1 MNRKGFTL
9 LELLIALAI
18 IAVLVAVLVPIAVNQ
33 MEKADIT
40 RAWSDVNAIA
50 TAVTNFRSDTK
61 EFPTRNHS
69 KVKDQIYVLFSG
81 TGWATHHETFAG
93 GVSYDDGSA
102 ARRDR
107 MWNHFMINENSRY
120 ATWNTTT
127 LIGWHGP
134 YLDKDPMDPW
144 GHMYILSTKAMT
156 QPSSGTFYSW
166 ILSTGPNGQ
175 FETDDSVNTLHG
187 DDIGKWIYEWPQ

>member
-9 LELLIALAI
+9 LEILIVVAI
-18 IAVLVAVLVPIAVNQ
+18 IAVLTAVLVPIAVNQ

-61 EFPTRNHS
+61 EFPTRNS
-69 KVKDQIYVLFSG
+69 SGTQNWVSVLFSG
-81 TGWATHHETFAG
+81 TSWASHGETFASTVNYG
-93 GVSYDDGSA
+93 TNW
-102 ARRDR
+102 DR
-107 MWNHFMINENSRY
+107 MYFHFNLNDSDRY
-120 ATWNTTT
+120 AAWDTTT

-156 QPSSGTFYSW
+156 QPGSGTTFYSW
-166 ILSTGPNGQ
+166 ILSAGPNGQ
-175 FETDDSVNTLHG
+175 FETDDIVNTLHG

>member
-61 EFPTRNHS
+61 EFPTRKNDGTQNWVSVLYSGDSWANH
-69 KVKDQIYVLFSG
+69 G
-81 TGWATHHETFAG
+81 ETFAG
-93 GVSYDDGSA
+93 SVNYGGNQ
-102 ARRDR
+102 DR

-166 ILSTGPNGQ
+166 ILSAGPNGQ

>member
-9 LELLIALAI
+9 LEILIVVAI

-40 RAWSDVNAIA
+40 RAWADVNAIE

-61 EFPTRNHS
+61 EFPTRDNSGHS
-69 KVKDQIYVLFSG
+69 NIEDVLY
-81 TGWATHHETFAG
+81 TGETWASHGETFAS
-93 GVSYDDGSA
+93 GVGYGNNQ
-102 ARRDR
+102 DR
-107 MWNHFMINENSRY
+107 MWYHFNTNDNDRY
-120 ATWNTTT
+120 PTWDSTA

-134 YLDKDPMDPW
+134 YLDRDPLDPW
-144 GHMYILSTKAMT
+144 GHMYILSTYAMT
-156 QPSSGTFYSW
+156 HPSGGTTYYSW
-166 ILSTGPNGQ
+166 ILSAGPNGEFQ
-175 FETDDSVNTLHG
+175 TDDTVNTLQG

>member
-18 IAVLVAVLVPIAVNQ
+18 IAVLVAVLVPVAVNQ

-61 EFPTRNHS
+61 EFPLRDAGGSSNKVSVLYSGETWVNH
-69 KVKDQIYVLFSG
+69 D
-81 TGWATHHETFAG
+81 ETFAG
-93 GVSYDDGSA
+93 SVDYGTP
-102 ARRDR
+102 RNR
-107 MWNHFMINENSRY
+107 MWYHFNTNEKTGGSQLY
-120 ATWNTTT
+120 AAWNNTT

-134 YLDKDPMDPW
+134 YLDKDPLDPW

-166 ILSTGPNGQ
+166 ILSAGPNGQ

-187 DDIGKWIYEWPQ
+187 DDIGKWIYKWPQ

>member
-9 LELLIALAI
+9 LEILIVVAI

-40 RAWSDVNAIA
+40 RAWSDINAIA

-61 EFPTRNHS
+61 EYPTRDNHGT
-69 KVKDQIYVLFSG
+69 QNWAEVLYSG
-81 TGWATHHETFAG
+81 KNWAAQGETFAG
-93 GVSYDDGSA
+93 GADYGNN
-102 ARRDR
+102 RDR
-107 MWNHFMINENSRY
+107 MWFHFNIDDNTRYPVWNS
-120 ATWNTTT
+120 TT

-134 YLDKDPMDPW
+134 YLDRDPLDPW

-156 QPSSGTFYSW
+156 HPSGGTTYYSW
-166 ILSTGPNGQ
+166 ILSAGSNGEFQ
-175 FETDDSVNTLHG
+175 TDDTVNTLQG
-187 DDIGKWIYEWPQ
+187 DDIGKWIYEWPY

>member
-9 LELLIALAI
+9 LEILIVVAI
-18 IAVLVAVLVPIAVNQ
+18 IAVLTAVLVPIAVNQ

-61 EFPTRNHS
+61 EFPTRNS
-69 KVKDQIYVLFSG
+69 GGTQNWVSVLFSG
-81 TGWATHHETFAG
+81 TNWASHGETFAG
-93 GVSYDDGSA
+93 TVNYGA
-102 ARRDR
+102 NRDR
-107 MWNHFMINENSRY
+107 MYFHFNLNDSDRY
-120 ATWNTTT
+120 AAWDTTT

-166 ILSTGPNGQ
+166 ILSAGPNGR
-175 FETDDSVNTLHG
+175 FETDDSVNTLQG